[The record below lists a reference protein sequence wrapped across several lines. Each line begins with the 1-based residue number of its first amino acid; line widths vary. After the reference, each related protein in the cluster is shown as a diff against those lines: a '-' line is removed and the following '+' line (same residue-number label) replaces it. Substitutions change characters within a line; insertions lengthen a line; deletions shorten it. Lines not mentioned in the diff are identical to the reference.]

1 MGKLLFVN
9 TNRANGIFGL
19 IVCAGAICVG
29 IWAAVGGAYAG
40 LLMVPLG
47 LLGGKFC
54 LKMATQRAELYDQG
68 FTLKNCFGQV
78 TARYADLKSITRG
91 AVSRN
96 GVLQTNI
103 LFTTQSGETA
113 TITNEKLLKGDDK
126 MELLLDRSCAALA
139 ETWAKALDRQTEVV
153 WLVRGSSPLL
163 KIRKDG
169 VMIEGKSG
177 ADGFI
182 PLSQFMAKQAYGLDV
197 QLLNGDKKV
206 MTVSSGEPNYFVGW
220 ALLDAITHQ
229 QQAKAATT
237 QG

>member
-9 TNRANGIFGL
+9 TNRANGIVGL

-29 IWAAVGGAYAG
+29 IWAAFDGAYAG
-40 LLMVPLG
+40 LIMVPLG

-54 LKMATQRAELYDQG
+54 LKIATQRAELYEQG
-68 FTLKNCFGQV
+68 FASKNIFGQIS
-78 TARYADLKSITRG
+78 ARYADLKSITRG

-96 GVLQTNI
+96 GVLQTHI
-103 LFTTQSGETA
+103 LFTTQRGETA
-113 TITNEKLLKGDDK
+113 TITNEKFLKGDGK

-139 ETWAKALDRQTEVV
+139 ETWAKTLDRQTEVV
-153 WLVRGSSPLL
+153 WLVRGTSPLL

-169 VMIEGKSG
+169 IMIEGKSG

-182 PLSQFMAKQAYGLDV
+182 PLGQFAAKQAYGLDV
-197 QLLNGDKKV
+197 NLLNGDKKV
-206 MTVSSGEPNYFVGW
+206 ITVSSGEPNYFVGW
-220 ALLDAITHQ
+220 ALLDVIARK